1 MRFVSLASATFYSCL
16 KKLSYIVSK
25 LDFDSIFRTLNLAI
39 SVSADLP
46 LLTFYKCA
54 MEKGRKLNLH
64 CRHDKYVALLMI
76 LFHVFN

>member
-25 LDFDSIFRTLNLAI
+25 LDFDSIFRTLNLA
-39 SVSADLP
+39 VSADLP
-46 LLTFYKCA
+46 LLTFYKCV

-76 LFHVFN
+76 LFNVFN

>member
-25 LDFDSIFRTLNLAI
+25 LDFDSIFRTLI
-39 SVSADLP
+39 SVSADRP

-76 LFHVFN
+76 LFNVFN